1 MAGEIHLVKTL
12 HLTNAFHPTSG
23 GISTFYR
30 ALFAAA
36 NRMERPM
43 HLVVPAAAARTE
55 QLGEYVQIHHIPG
68 PASPV
73 FDQRYRILPPTS
85 YLPPWQGAIQQI
97 LEREQ
102 PDLVEV
108 CDKYTISWLAGLLRR
123 GWIRGVR
130 RPVLVGLTCERM
142 DDNLEAYLTRHPWSR
157 AVSRRY
163 LGHLYLPLF
172 DYHIANSEYTASEL
186 REAMLPNHQ
195 RPIVVLPMG
204 AEIAEFLGASPS
216 AAEGQLLRKEVGG
229 TDHTRLL
236 LYAGRLS
243 PEKNIPLLLELLE
256 SLAREGLEDYRLLVA
271 GSGPLAAWLGV
282 EAERRAPGKLVQ
294 MGHLTDRK
302 RLIDLYL
309 HSDIFV
315 HPNPREPFGIA
326 PLEAMAA
333 GLPLLAPRAGGVLS
347 YAHEGNSWL
356 REPTGP
362 AFAEGVRE
370 ILRDEVGRKEKL
382 SQARWTAQQFGW
394 ESVSQQFFASY
405 DRMVDQFPSTRFAS
419 AASALMTRETVKR
432 ARG

>member
-1 MAGEIHLVKTL
+1 
-12 HLTNAFHPTSG
+12 
-23 GISTFYR
+23 
-30 ALFAAA
+30 
-36 NRMERPM
+36 
-43 HLVVPAAAARTE
+43 
-55 QLGEYVQIHHIPG
+55 
-68 PASPV
+68 
-73 FDQRYRILPPTS
+73 
-85 YLPPWQGAIQQI
+85 
-97 LEREQ
+97 
-102 PDLVEV
+102 
-108 CDKYTISWLAGLLRR
+108 
-123 GWIRGVR
+123 
-130 RPVLVGLTCERM
+130 
-142 DDNLEAYLTRHPWSR
+142 
-157 AVSRRY
+157 
-163 LGHLYLPLF
+163 
-172 DYHIANSEYTASEL
+172 
-186 REAMLPNHQ
+186 
-195 RPIVVLPMG
+195 MG

>member
-1 MAGEIHLVKTL
+1 LAGEIHLVKTL

-36 NRMERPM
+36 SRMGRPM
-43 HLVVPAAAARTE
+43 HLVVPAAETRTE
-55 QLGEYVQIHHIPG
+55 RVGECVQIHHVQG

-85 YLPPWQGAIQQI
+85 YLPPWHGAIQRI

-142 DDNLEAYLTRHPWSR
+142 DDNLGAYLTRHPWSQTV
-157 AVSRRY
+157 ARRY

-172 DYHIANSEYTASEL
+172 DYHIANSEYTAAEL
-186 REAMLPNHQ
+186 REAMLAGHQ
-195 RPIVVLPMG
+195 RPVEVLPMG
-204 AEIAEFLGASPS
+204 AEIGEFLGASPS
-216 AAEGQLLRKEVGG
+216 SAARQALRKEVGG
-229 TDHTRLL
+229 TDRTRLL

-243 PEKNIPLLLELLE
+243 PEKNIPLLPDLLE
-256 SLAREGLEDYRLLVA
+256 ALAREGLEDYRLLVA
-271 GSGPLAAWLGV
+271 GSGPLAGWLGE
-282 EAERRAPGKLVQ
+282 EAARRAPGKLVQ
-294 MGHLTDRK
+294 LGHLTDRK

-362 AFAEGVRE
+362 AFAEGVLE
-370 ILRDEVGRKEKL
+370 ILRDEMGRKEKL

-394 ESVSQQFFASY
+394 ENVSQQFFASY
-405 DRMVDQFPSTRFAS
+405 DRMVDQFPTTRFAV
-419 AASALMTRETVKR
+419 AASSLATREPARR
-432 ARG
+432 AGG